1 MNVALRERAIGVLAT
16 APPAV
21 QKAFIKQM
29 NFLARSLQHPSLH
42 AKKYNEAKD
51 LWQARVNDDRRFYFT
66 IEDDA
71 YIIQDVV
78 PHPK

>member
-1 MNVALRERAIGVLAT
+1 MNITLRERAIGALAC
-16 APPAV
+16 APLAV

-29 NFLARSLQHPSLH
+29 NFLARSLQ
-42 AKKYNEAKD
+42 
-51 LWQARVNDDRRFYFT
+51 RFYFT

-71 YIIQDVV
+71 YVIQDVV